1 MTKANRT
8 FATVN
13 FVLQWTSQIRNCSE
27 YFTAHYPPTSP
38 AIQTTN
44 NTILALLQLDS
55 LSNNAQSTLLQAAD
69 LFNPNRP
76 NNIWQVVQ
84 RASAASQQI
93 DDLLKQFHWDVFT
106 PVEREEDM
114 EPLASN
120 STAQLER
127 NITTVFAAVVF
138 NAINTSRV
146 SFAIRMNSS
155 FTHATDVLKEQ

>member
-1 MTKANRT
+1 MLVSIVDVSVDARQHNKTADVSYIAPKILYTPDNDLTRRIMSKANRT
-8 FATVN
+8 FATVD
-13 FVLQWTSQIRNCSE
+13 FVLQWTSQIKNCSD
-27 YFTAHYPPTSP
+27 YFTNHYPPTSP

-93 DDLLKQFHWDVFT
+93 DDLLNQFHWDVFT
-106 PVEREEDM
+106 PIEREKKIW
-114 EPLASN
+114 N
-120 STAQLER
+120 
-127 NITTVFAAVVF
+127 
-138 NAINTSRV
+138 
-146 SFAIRMNSS
+146 
-155 FTHATDVLKEQ
+155 H